1 MIVNINTT
9 SASDFLK
16 AHWAAIASA
25 GLIVYHYF
33 SPSLTNY
40 LANHPHI
47 SFWTFI
53 VAVVVA
59 FYSQSP
65 ILPTHAARKAPALK
79 PTPQDKEPF
88 VNRMKA
94 EEPRCPEQGYDPR
107 QPGPAVVVNWNGAA
121 AGCTEEPRVPAPD
134 GYIDPNGLRSD
145 YKYTIFTNYWDSLAR
160 RFSITRLAKKA
171 GFTGQDLITAV
182 EIAFAESS
190 GNPNAIGDSG
200 HSFGLWQIDRQFHPE
215 FKTWKLLEPQ
225 ANACAAYAVYC
236 ARNRTFQPWST
247 FNDGKY
253 LAHASDAS
261 ADAKMFS

>member
-16 AHWAAIASA
+16 SHWAAIASA

-53 VAVVVA
+53 VAVVIA

-65 ILPTHAARKAPALK
+65 ILPTHAARKAPK
-79 PTPQDKEPF
+79 PVPPPEDY
-88 VNRMKA
+88 VNRMRA
-94 EEPRCPEQGYDPR
+94 EEPRSPEQGYDPR
-107 QPGPAVVVNWNGAA
+107 VPASDFVNYWNA
-121 AGCTEEPRVPAPD
+121 PAPD
-134 GYIDPNGLRSD
+134 GYIDPNARYSD
-145 YKYTIFTNYWDSLAR
+145 WSSYKYLGSVAR

-171 GFTGQDLITAV
+171 GFTGTDLVTAV
-182 EIAFAESS
+182 EIAFAESG

-200 HSFGLWQIDRQFHPE
+200 NSFGLWQIDRQFHPE